1 LKKKEEVLP
10 LEPESIEDRRDF
22 TVLRLLKV
30 NTPHKYI
37 KVNETITEL
46 GYERS
51 KSKINIHPLS
61 LVKSFLATMTPR
73 KNIPLLPSLPSVKE
87 LTLKRKVEPFLH

>member
-51 KSKINIHPLS
+51 KS
-61 LVKSFLATMTPR
+61 FLATMTPR